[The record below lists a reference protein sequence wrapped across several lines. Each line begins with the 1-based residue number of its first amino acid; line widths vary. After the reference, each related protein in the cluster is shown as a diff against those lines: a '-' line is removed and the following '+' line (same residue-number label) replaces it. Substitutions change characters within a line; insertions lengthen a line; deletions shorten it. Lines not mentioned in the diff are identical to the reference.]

1 MRDRLSVFGI
11 DIVKGSVRSRSRRPM
26 YALVRLEESE
36 IVSEGTVSMFR
47 LFRLLSEERPD
58 ILAVDSIQEIA
69 TDQHELFFFLQG
81 LPPQT
86 KLVQVTGGE
95 KKETL
100 GKVAA
105 RFNISFD
112 RFDPFAEART
122 SARVAALGAG
132 AEVIAFENES
142 EVVVS
147 RHRSPGRGGWSQNR
161 YVRKIHGAVQ
171 LKGREIEMQLAAT
184 GLRYEK
190 KETKAF
196 GGCSRVLFRVF
207 AARGQVPI
215 STYRGADVQVRISG
229 KKLERIRFR
238 PLSGK
243 PRYMIVGID
252 PGTTTAIAALDL
264 DGNLLHLES
273 SRQMNMSGVIEALY
287 RAGKPLVIAS
297 DVQEM
302 PHTVEKIRRAFS
314 AVAYT
319 PNQDTP
325 VETKLALTAGYPYSN
340 VHERDALSAALDASV
355 QYQHK
360 FRNLIKRVP
369 PGHDLDEVRARV
381 IRGQAL
387 DQVLVEMHA
396 VAPSAAPA
404 EEAPTAPAGEGG
416 RHDDRVRVL
425 DGMVKRL
432 RTYVDELQEEV
443 KAKEYE
449 IHRLQGRLRTVH
461 DDRTVQLAKD
471 AEVAK
476 RDAIIASL
484 KKRLRRE
491 ERHGRTLAKRVE
503 RIRTYAELS
512 VDGEAQPV
520 KVLDALTREGLR
532 RLTGDTG
539 VHEGDIVYVQRTGGW
554 GKSVVRDLAEAKV
567 RALITPGGGEG
578 DVQMGAAFR
587 EAGIPLL
594 TSSETA
600 VQVKGRQGLAPKDRI
615 GPAISRWQEEQ
626 AQFVREKESSRI
638 EHMFKEYKS
647 ERGKEVKKGGGRN
660 DGRP

>member
-1 MRDRLSVFGI
+1 
-11 DIVKGSVRSRSRRPM
+11 M
-26 YALVRLEESE
+26 YALVRIEGQE
-36 IVSEGTVSMFR
+36 IIGETTVSMFR
-47 LFRLLSEERPD
+47 LFRLLSEETPD
-58 ILAVDSIQEIA
+58 ILAVDSLQEIA
-69 TDQHELFFFLQG
+69 TDQHELFFFLQA

-122 SARVAALGAG
+122 TARVAALGAG

-161 YVRKIHGAVQ
+161 YVRKIHGAVK

-196 GGCSRVLFRVF
+196 GGCSRVVFRVF
-207 AARGQVPI
+207 AVRGQVPV
-215 STYRGADVQVRISG
+215 STYRGADVQVRVSG
-229 KKLERIRFR
+229 KRLERIRFH

-243 PRYMIVGID
+243 PRYLIVGID
-252 PGTTTAIAALDL
+252 PGTTTAIAVLDL

-287 RAGKPLVIAS
+287 RIGKPLVIAS

-302 PHTVEKIRRAFS
+302 PYSVEKIRRAFS

-319 PNQDTP
+319 PRQDTS
-325 VETKLALTAGYPYSN
+325 VESKLAITAGYPYEN
-340 VHERDALSAALDASV
+340 VHERDALSAAIDANL
-355 QYQHK
+355 QYQNK

-387 DQVLVEMHA
+387 DQVLLDLHA
-396 VAPSAAPA
+396 VVPVAPA
-404 EEAPTAPAGEGG
+404 EEAPVAPVEV
-416 RHDDRVRVL
+416 RHDERIRVL

-432 RTYVDELQEEV
+432 RTYVAELQEEI

-449 IHRLQGRLRTVH
+449 IHRLQGRLRSMNERR
-461 DDRTVQLAKD
+461 DEQMAKD
-471 AEVAK
+471 GEVAK
-476 RDAIIASL
+476 RDAIIQSL
-484 KKRLRRE
+484 KKRLRKE

-503 RIRTYAELS
+503 RIKTFAELS
-512 VDGEAQPV
+512 VDGEALPV
-520 KVLDALTREGLR
+520 KVLDALTKEGLR
-532 RLTGDTG
+532 RLLEDTG
-539 VHEGDIVYVQRTGGW
+539 IGEGDIIYVQRTGGW
-554 GKSVVRDLAEAKV
+554 GRSVVRDLADIRI
-567 RALITPGGGEG
+567 RALLIQSIGEIGPQIIT
-578 DVQMGAAFR
+578 AFR
-587 EAGIPLL
+587 EAGVPLL
-594 TSSETA
+594 AGTIA
-600 VQVKGRQGLAPKDRI
+600 GVQVRGRQGLAPKDRFES
-615 GPAISRWQEEQ
+615 ALRFWQEEQ
-626 AQFVREKESSRI
+626 AQFLRERESSRI

-647 ERGKEVKKGGGRN
+647 ERGKEVRKGGADHG
-660 DGRP
+660 